1 MTLEM
6 IKRECYEEGYKEGYE
21 EGFKEGYMESLVKF
35 VQKGY
40 LSISQAALKA
50 KVTEEEFIEFMSEQ

>member
-6 IKRECYEEGYKEGYE
+6 IKRECYE
-21 EGFKEGYMESLVKF
+21 EGYMESLVKF

-50 KVTEEEFIEFMSEQ
+50 KVTEVEFIEFMSEQPIKD